1 MYIFSLDIYIMPTVI
16 YDELKI
22 VLQLMTELNA
32 GISVKLSGNT
42 YVNSNDVAYL
52 NTANIQAVVNS
63 AFTRDATTNLYILL
77 PSLDTNVGTLTIEDY
92 LILIG
97 QYNFTQTSP
106 ASNNLYLG
114 DNVVVDS
121 VNQHVD
127 FGLSYLT
134 KVKDA
139 VNPTDVPAFH
149 QITDLRDNLQNKLNT
164 VDSSLNSLKTEI
176 NNILAGS
183 AITNFQSLKE
193 YIDQIEATDM
203 SDDALQVITLS
214 GKIDTEKLRAE
225 GVESSIRLDL
235 SGEIT
240 RAKEEESR
248 LNTNIE
254 TEKTRA
260 TNAEDGLSTR
270 ITAEVTRATA
280 AENLLTSKQVT
291 SINVLPTLS
300 FYADGDKP
308 MLIPSSVY
316 SYFDGFYYK
325 NMNDSS
331 SSGNPNK
338 INWYMPQVFTFSQI
352 NCLSFNINVLSNNKL
367 PFVTIYKYISN
378 NEDDINK
385 KVYKIQ
391 TPSTIT
397 VNAPGVSTYLPYQF
411 YADICGNN
419 LNSLIDY
426 GLNKKPLSLFSE
438 NQWSSGTINPSDT
451 VMITLETDSDAN
463 AHDEHFVI
471 ESFCVGT
478 TNQTFE
484 YKFSTDQLSLSS
496 EISRATA
503 KEGLID
509 GSLNNIYT
517 KESTDIIMVT
527 DLIEDVS
534 GELIIVSK
542 KLNNE
547 IERATNKED
556 VIHKEITS
564 FIGSG
569 ASFDVCGNYIIDS
582 SHPTFVAFYNSQS
595 DPNNNDNYN
604 LSTTRRLDLVTNYIK
619 QLEISH
625 INLNKYLFGPNA
637 LKHIPIGE
645 LNADGPA
652 TTATVYPY
660 NPALRP

>member
-1 MYIFSLDIYIMPTVI
+1 
-16 YDELKI
+16 
-22 VLQLMTELNA
+22 
-32 GISVKLSGNT
+32 
-42 YVNSNDVAYL
+42 
-52 NTANIQAVVNS
+52 
-63 AFTRDATTNLYILL
+63 
-77 PSLDTNVGTLTIEDY
+77 
-92 LILIG
+92 
-97 QYNFTQTSP
+97 
-106 ASNNLYLG
+106 
-114 DNVVVDS
+114 
-121 VNQHVD
+121 
-127 FGLSYLT
+127 
-134 KVKDA
+134 
-139 VNPTDVPAFH
+139 
-149 QITDLRDNLQNKLNT
+149 
-164 VDSSLNSLKTEI
+164 
-176 NNILAGS
+176 
-183 AITNFQSLKE
+183 
-193 YIDQIEATDM
+193 
-203 SDDALQVITLS
+203 
-214 GKIDTEKLRAE
+214 
-225 GVESSIRLDL
+225 
-235 SGEIT
+235 
-240 RAKEEESR
+240 
-248 LNTNIE
+248 
-254 TEKTRA
+254 
-260 TNAEDGLSTR
+260 
-270 ITAEVTRATA
+270 
-280 AENLLTSKQVT
+280 
-291 SINVLPTLS
+291 
-300 FYADGDKP
+300 
-308 MLIPSSVY
+308 MLIPPNVY
-316 SYFDGFYYK
+316 SFFDGFYYK
-325 NMNDSS
+325 NMYNSG

-338 INWYMPQVFTFSQI
+338 IKWYIPQVFTFSQI